1 MCDFTTLTD
10 DEREIYR
17 KRLLAIADNFGGV
30 NFFLQLL
37 EAIRERKQHPLLAK
51 NSSFT
56 FELGSIKWN
65 KVIFA
70 DKLNLLIEIREKSS
84 ENLLPPVDD
93 KKYKKVLNLLR
104 TLKPIEFTF
113 RPNSPEDGEGFS
125 IKIFD
130 IIGEEKSTLN
140 PLFDAIFFCSV
151 EKVKKMLTYK
161 ASNAK

>member
-17 KRLLAIADNFGGV
+17 KRLLAIADDFGGV

-51 NSSFT
+51 NSSFA
-56 FELGSIKWN
+56 FELGTIKWN

-70 DKLNLLIEIREKSS
+70 DKLNLLIKIRENSL
-84 ENLLPPVDD
+84 ENLLPSVDN
-93 KKYKKVLNLLR
+93 KEYKKVLNLLR

-113 RPNSPEDGEGFS
+113 TPARVEDGEGFT
-125 IKIFD
+125 IKVFD
-130 IIGEEKSTLN
+130 IIGDEKSVLN
-140 PLFDAIFFCSV
+140 PLFDVIFFCSV
-151 EKVKKMLTYK
+151 EKVKKMLIYK